1 MKKAAPYARVSS
13 EIQRDEHT
21 VDSQISELKRQIMEA
36 GHVLVKEYVDDGYS
50 GTRLDRPA
58 LEALRRDL
66 KTDIFDVVYFLHTD
80 RIARSVSHQD
90 VVIADFLRYKKQIVV
105 NGDDY
110 LHNPENYFKL
120 QILGAVAQLERAK
133 YVERTTRGR
142 NHRARMGQLVSQGHE
157 TFGYDYVKKSFT
169 APPKLL
175 IKEREAKIVRKIFE
189 MYVGGLSVYRI
200 IRWLEEHK
208 ILTRKGKA
216 MWRPCQ
222 MWRLLQ
228 NETYAGIRYFNRMTY
243 DNPENTR
250 AKGKK
255 TKYVLRDRKEWIG
268 VKVPE
273 IVSRELFDGA
283 QERMKLNHDR
293 YKQPMMRQLLSNLT
307 KCGECGA
314 ACIPVRR
321 TVRKMLRIG
330 ILRIHHLAEY
340 ICTRRFSGPAHAP
353 GIVRPCRN
361 PWVST
366 HILEGK
372 VFAMVKEYLLDPA
385 VLKKHMDFFKKDYR
399 SSQQRIEWKLMRI
412 DKKEKGIAAQK
423 KRLVD
428 TYAAGHLA
436 QQEYVDRNVALDQE
450 LLKIRNGKNELLLTV
465 PLLDKKEVVEM
476 SIREFCNNAKMRL
489 EKCNDFSSKRQF
501 LTDHIEKI
509 IYEKTRVTIV
519 GGVPL
524 HSSDRGEVVGNPK
537 IEFRIESDFNKK
549 EFFKKRVRYVVDSR
563 LKEWGS
569 GGRDAAVYA
578 ARMKELQL
586 PEVKT
591 SSVTQQTIN
600 MPLRTATVRYLTKS
614 YLQNQ
619 KEWNAARETLMKSII
634 KQSSK
639 KFKSAQSNIPS
650 GK

>member
-1 MKKAAPYARVSS
+1 MKKAALYARVSS

-21 VDSQISELKRQIMEA
+21 IESQISELKRQIVEA
-36 GHVLVKEYVDDGYS
+36 GHVLVKEYADDGYS

-58 LEALRRDL
+58 LEALRKDL
-66 KTDIFDVVYFLHTD
+66 KTNLFDVVYFLHTD

-90 VVIADFLRYKKQIVV
+90 VVLADFLRYKKHIVI

-110 LHNPENYFKL
+110 LHNPENYFKI

-142 NHRARMGQLVSQGHE
+142 NHRARMGQLVSQGHN

-175 IKEREAKIVRKIFE
+175 IKESEAKIVRKIFE
-189 MYVGGLSVYRI
+189 LYAGGLSVYRI

-208 ILTRKGKA
+208 ISTRKGKA

-268 VKVPE
+268 VKVPA

-283 QERMKLNHDR
+283 QQRIKLNRDR
-293 YKQPMMRQLLSNLT
+293 YKQPMMHQLLSNLT

-321 TVRKMLRIG
+321 TVRKILKIG

-353 GIVRPCRN
+353 GIVKPCRN

-372 VFAMVKEYLLDPA
+372 VFAMVKEYMLDPA

-412 DKKEKGIAAQK
+412 DKKEKGIEAQK

-428 TYAAGHLA
+428 TYAAGQLA
-436 QQEYVDRNVALDQE
+436 QQEYVDRNVELDQE
-450 LLKIRNGKNELLLTV
+450 LLKIRNGRNELLLTV

-476 SIREFCNNAKMRL
+476 SIREFCHRAKMKL
-489 EKCNDFSSKRQF
+489 EKCDDYDSKRQF
-501 LTDHIEKI
+501 LVGHIEKV
-509 IYEKTRVTIV
+509 IYWKNKVVIV
-519 GGVPL
+519 GAVPL
-524 HSSDRGEVVGNPK
+524 KSGNRDDATENVK
-537 IEFRIESDFNKK
+537 IEFRIESAFNKK
-549 EFFKKRVRYVVDSR
+549 EFFKKRVHYLVDSR
-563 LKEWGS
+563 LREWGS
-569 GGRDAAVYA
+569 GGRHPTEFQ

-586 PEVKT
+586 PEVKA
-591 SSVTQQTIN
+591 SDVTQRTVN
-600 MPLRTATVRYLTKS
+600 MPLRTATVRYLAKS
-614 YLQNQ
+614 YLQNK
-619 KEWNAARETLMKSII
+619 KEWNEDREALMQGII
-634 KQSSK
+634 TQGSKNRGTGKQLRRK
-639 KFKSAQSNIPS
+639 
-650 GK
+650 